1 MFYKLFFKEF
11 GLFDKI
17 EEKKSKL
24 VKRLKTDKQ
33 RKKKREIRQE
43 DRRGGI
49 EDTRER
55 GREGRWLVNVH

>member
-1 MFYKLFFKEF
+1 LFFKEF

-49 EDTRER
+49 EDTRGR

>member
-1 MFYKLFFKEF
+1 MFFKEF

-24 VKRLKTDKQ
+24 VKRLKTDKG
-33 RKKKREIRQE
+33 KKREIRQE

-49 EDTRER
+49 EDTRGR